1 MILFIYEQFYFL
13 PVTNGQSHKER
24 SAALNYGALCGD
36 FAAVICIHEAFC
48 GDDTQEGRRP
58 EMWRPRRQSRR
69 LRSGN
74 LTARHSVRHNV
85 RSSVAGS

>member
-48 GDDTQEGRRP
+48 GDNTQEDG
-58 EMWRPRRQSRR
+58 QKC
-69 LRSGN
+69 G
-74 LTARHSVRHNV
+74 ARGVR
-85 RSSVAGS
+85 VAGCALVT